1 MSQTPD
7 HDGTLAGLTIGAS
20 ATIVGFDG
28 NDVISR
34 RLFDLGFAP
43 GLTCE
48 LERRAPLGDPL
59 MFKVDGTEI
68 VLRRSEAARIQ
79 VTR

>member
-1 MSQTPD
+1 MSQKPET
-7 HDGTLAGLTIGAS
+7 DGTLAELEIGTS
-20 ATIVGFDG
+20 ATIVGFVGD
-28 NDVISR
+28 DVVSR

-59 MFKVDGTEI
+59 MFTVGGTEI